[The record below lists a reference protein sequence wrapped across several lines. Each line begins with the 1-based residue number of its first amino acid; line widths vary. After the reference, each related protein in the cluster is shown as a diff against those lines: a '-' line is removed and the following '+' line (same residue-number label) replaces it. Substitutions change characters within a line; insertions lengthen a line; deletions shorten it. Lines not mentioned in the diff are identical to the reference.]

1 MATVTPDKLTKAGS
15 YTAASSG
22 SAGYQTTTDWYRID
36 WDVSTDTETTPIY
49 IGKNKCV
56 IITLGT
62 VGTTVA
68 GGSETLVLEASNPD
82 GTFSDMGLSGFAVS
96 TSDAMPA
103 QQIFD
108 CPQVI
113 RLTGSGATSG
123 VFNLWIEVQR

>member
-1 MATVTPDKLTKAGS
+1 MATVTPDKLKDDVYVAV
-15 YTAASSG
+15 G
-22 SAGYQTTTDWYRID
+22 SATAGHQDTTTWYRID
-36 WDVSTDTETTPIY
+36 WDVSTATETTPIF

-62 VGTTVA
+62 VGTTVV
-68 GGSETLVLEASNPD
+68 GGSGEAFVLEASNPD
-82 GTFSDMGLSGFAVS
+82 GTFSDMGLSGFTVS

-113 RLTGSGATSG
+113 RLTGTGATTG